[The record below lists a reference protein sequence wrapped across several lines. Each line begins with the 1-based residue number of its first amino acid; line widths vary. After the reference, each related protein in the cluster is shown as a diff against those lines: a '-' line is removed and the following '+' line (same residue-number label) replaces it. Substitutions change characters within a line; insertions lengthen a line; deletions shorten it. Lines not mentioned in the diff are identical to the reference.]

1 MEKIIDPLSD
11 LGFKLLF
18 GREKISEPVLKDLLN
33 ALLCGSE
40 GFEEITSVKYL
51 NNERSAEWKDGKSIR
66 YDILC
71 QTESKHRFI
80 VEMQKASQPKFI
92 DRATFYVA
100 RGIAEQGH
108 RGKKDGEREWDYE
121 LEPVIGVFICNSSV
135 RGLEKKPIVRASTLD
150 EDSFKPIGMKTRY
163 VFVQL
168 PAFKKTE
175 DECENLDDQ
184 WIYNIKNMG
193 IRQEVAFRQNSEVF
207 KRLAEVANVATLTP
221 EQRYHYEADVKI
233 VRDTLNQ
240 IRGAYQDGEENGEKR
255 GLEKGRAEGLAEG
268 RAEGLAEGEQIERR
282 KSIRMMLSF
291 GIRPEQ
297 IAKEYGISV
306 TEVAHIAESDL

>member
-1 MEKIIDPLSD
+1 MS
-11 LGFKLLF
+11 
-18 GREKISEPVLKDLLN
+18 
-33 ALLCGSE
+33 
-40 GFEEITSVKYL
+40 
-51 NNERSAEWKDGKSIR
+51 
-66 YDILC
+66 
-71 QTESKHRFI
+71 
-80 VEMQKASQPKFI
+80 
-92 DRATFYVA
+92 
-100 RGIAEQGH
+100 
-108 RGKKDGEREWDYE
+108 
-121 LEPVIGVFICNSSV
+121 
-135 RGLEKKPIVRASTLD
+135 
-150 EDSFKPIGMKTRY
+150 MKTRY

-193 IRQEVAFRQNSEVF
+193 IRQEVAFRHNSEVF

-255 GLEKGRAEGLAEG
+255 GLEKGRAEG

-306 TEVAHIAESDL
+306 TEVALIAESDSK

>member
-1 MEKIIDPLSD
+1 
-11 LGFKLLF
+11 
-18 GREKISEPVLKDLLN
+18 
-33 ALLCGSE
+33 
-40 GFEEITSVKYL
+40 
-51 NNERSAEWKDGKSIR
+51 
-66 YDILC
+66 
-71 QTESKHRFI
+71 
-80 VEMQKASQPKFI
+80 
-92 DRATFYVA
+92 
-100 RGIAEQGH
+100 
-108 RGKKDGEREWDYE
+108 
-121 LEPVIGVFICNSSV
+121 
-135 RGLEKKPIVRASTLD
+135 
-150 EDSFKPIGMKTRY
+150 MKTRY

-255 GLEKGRAEGLAEG
+255 GLEKGRAEG
-268 RAEGLAEGEQIERR
+268 EQIERR